1 MKDLLESLIAIVI
14 FICVIVP
21 VIIIVGLLTIVALFT
36 ISITLPFYFVF
47 LIFKKIFSRRT
58 K

>member
-14 FICVIVP
+14 FMCIIIP

-36 ISITLPFYFVF
+36 ISIILPFYFVF
-47 LIFKKIFSRRT
+47 LILKKIFS
-58 K
+58 KK

>member
-1 MKDLLESLIAIVI
+1 MKDLLESLIAIVVFMCI
-14 FICVIVP
+14 IIP

-36 ISITLPFYFVF
+36 ISIILPFYFVF
-47 LIFKKIFSRRT
+47 LIFKKIFG

>member
-14 FICVIVP
+14 FICIIIP

-36 ISITLPFYFVF
+36 ISIILPFYFVF
-47 LIFKKIFSRRT
+47 LILKKIFS
-58 K
+58 KK

>member
-21 VIIIVGLLTIVALFT
+21 VIIIVGLLTIVALFS
-36 ISITLPFYFVF
+36 ISLILPFYFVF
-47 LIFKKIFSRRT
+47 LILKKIFS
-58 K
+58 KK